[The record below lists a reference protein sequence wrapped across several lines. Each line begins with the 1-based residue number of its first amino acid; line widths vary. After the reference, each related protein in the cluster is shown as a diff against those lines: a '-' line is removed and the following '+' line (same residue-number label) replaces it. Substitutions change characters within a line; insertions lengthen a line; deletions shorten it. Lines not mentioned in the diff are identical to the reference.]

1 MDTVR
6 SATYRYFNTR
16 ISFSSFTIP
25 SVLVILREAVHGNLP
40 GRAISNVD
48 EVRQFFNRNRESY
61 LYMEKKL
68 ELMKPSDQIAT
79 LAKTDVFI
87 GALGSGF
94 ANVIYMLPGS
104 VVISYSPPHVG
115 GFFFDTLCEMS
126 RVHYIVSTI
135 VVLLFLRSVRI
146 ESMLMENPQF
156 VRAWMSSMLE
166 ISL

>member
-1 MDTVR
+1 MEQIGVGRISSYFYGGVFTSIAEVDTVR

-68 ELMKPSDQIAT
+68 ELM
-79 LAKTDVFI
+79 
-87 GALGSGF
+87 
-94 ANVIYMLPGS
+94 
-104 VVISYSPPHVG
+104 
-115 GFFFDTLCEMS
+115 
-126 RVHYIVSTI
+126 
-135 VVLLFLRSVRI
+135 
-146 ESMLMENPQF
+146 
-156 VRAWMSSMLE
+156 
-166 ISL
+166 